1 MTPNEIYSLAEELNF
16 TVVHEDDGSM
26 ILVTGII
33 NEEKRIT
40 GLGEDGP
47 GPLEEMMDT
56 LHDFNDEDDEIFDPE
71 DE

>member
-47 GPLEEMMDT
+47 DPLEEMMDA

>member
-47 GPLEEMMDT
+47 SSLEEMMDT